1 MANKKITVAF
11 VDDDE
16 YLVEMYEKKLTLADF
31 KVLTAKD
38 GKEGLKKILASNPDL
53 IILDLV
59 MPNLDGFEL
68 FKRIK
73 AANIKG
79 IPIIAFTNLNS
90 EGDKHEALRIG
101 FSDYWIKS
109 NYTPAQFIDKI
120 KQLLKQE

>member
-16 YLVEMYEKKLTLADF
+16 CLVEMYEKKLTLANY

-38 GKEGLKKILASNPDL
+38 GKEGLKKIMSSNPDL

-73 AANIKG
+73 TVNKTG
-79 IPIIAFTNLNS
+79 VPVIAFTNLNS
-90 EGDKHEALRIG
+90 EGDRKEALKIG

-109 NYTPAQFIDKI
+109 NYTPAQFIEKI
-120 KQLLKQE
+120 KSLMTK